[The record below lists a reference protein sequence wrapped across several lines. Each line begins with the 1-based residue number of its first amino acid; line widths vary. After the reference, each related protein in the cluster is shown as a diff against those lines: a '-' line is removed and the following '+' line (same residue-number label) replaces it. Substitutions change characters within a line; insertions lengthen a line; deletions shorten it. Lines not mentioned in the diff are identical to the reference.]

1 MTIHDHRNGDDDSL
15 FGSPPSSPVRGRSPP
30 LALPTGP
37 GSQNVG
43 TIALPGSHS
52 HSEYPVHPL
61 ALSWRATPAVPSR
74 PPAQPIVVTGP
85 AQPSTRPETTSRTP
99 NPPSLAIQ
107 KKKKAKRKKATPRP
121 TAPTI
126 SLPDLDAP
134 PSANFLR
141 NQQALLGIA
150 GLVGRINPATL
161 STQRPQPG
169 STRKHPIVVDD
180 EHDRP
185 RLGRTTQPN
194 LPVNPSIVT
203 PPSQQQIIES
213 LIKQKNIFPVLESLL
228 KLLNPTGLS
237 QSTSSRST
245 PECRRTSEEP
255 QQKKRR
261 LSSVPAGA
269 ADWDVPFPFAEGEGP
284 QEYRANWERN
294 RCRQLIVQLVD
305 SLKSAARTAA
315 TKEYMQQRK
324 HTKESSATP
333 SKPIPPGLV
342 QQTNALRA
350 SADTPMTNVP
360 SVSQS
365 AMTASSSA
373 PSAAELAIP
382 ASQVQFELDQF
393 LAAMSQTQND
403 SGDGIANGT
412 SDDAIPEMD
421 PAFYQ
426 SWQSLLDSFSVNDL
440 QQEANI
446 TTPSVTSGSDGMSC
460 FDPDLTSV
468 TESATPPLPDFA
480 DHSAMDISF
489 PDFAIDPV
497 LLALPAPSSGLLAA
511 RPSATT
517 LQGPTAQSSIPN
529 PDPFAPNWELAFPTP
544 EICTPEPGMYAHNFA
559 NDAIFQPWDLF
570 AVDQSSMN
578 AHEPCQRSEVNEQP
592 TPSALQIA
600 QPLPEPAP
608 PSMTPFATVTTFGT
622 AVGIEDALSVDEPS
636 QPPAVVP
643 RTPTAATS
651 QRKSPLPRLSVLTDA
666 SSSVITNLIS
676 TPFPVLGT
684 TPGTA
689 ARSGRM
695 TTEKREDILQRARE
709 RRSQLVAEI
718 ERAKIELWE
727 TTIEQG
733 VLAHIAKEKLY

>member
-1 MTIHDHRNGDDDSL
+1 MTVHDHGNGDDDSL
-15 FGSPPSSPVRGRSPP
+15 FGSPPSSPVRGRSPL

-61 ALSWRATPAVPSR
+61 ALSWRATPAVPPR
-74 PPAQPIVVTGP
+74 PPAQPTVVTGL
-85 AQPSTRPETTSRTP
+85 AQPNTRPENTSRTP
-99 NPPSLAIQ
+99 NPASLAIE
-107 KKKKAKRKKATPRP
+107 KKKRAKRKKATPRP
-121 TAPTI
+121 AAPAL

-161 STQRPQPG
+161 STQRPLPG

-180 EHDRP
+180 EHDQP

-194 LPVNPSIVT
+194 LPINPSIVT
-203 PPSQQQIIES
+203 PPSQQQILES

-228 KLLNPTGLS
+228 KLLNPTGIS
-237 QSTSSRST
+237 RPTSSRST

-305 SLKSAARTAA
+305 SLKTAARTAA
-315 TKEYMQQRK
+315 TKEYMQRK
-324 HTKESSATP
+324 HTKERSATP
-333 SKPIPPGLV
+333 SKPIPPGPV
-342 QQTNALRA
+342 QQTNA

-360 SVSQS
+360 SVSQF
-365 AMTASSSA
+365 AETASSSA
-373 PSAAELAIP
+373 PSQCVAAEVAIP

-393 LAAMSQTQND
+393 LSSISQTQND

-412 SDDAIPEMD
+412 LDDAIPEMD

-446 TTPSVTSGSDGMSC
+446 TAPSVTSDGMSC

-468 TESATPPLPDFA
+468 AESATPPVPDFP

-489 PDFAIDPV
+489 PDFAIDPG
-497 LLALPAPSSGLLAA
+497 LLALPPST
-511 RPSATT
+511 TT
-517 LQGPTAQSSIPN
+517 LQGPTAQPSIPN
-529 PDPFAPNWELAFPTP
+529 PDPFTPNWELAFPNP
-544 EICTPEPGMYAHNFA
+544 EICTSEPGMYAHIFA
-559 NDAIFQPWDLF
+559 SDAIFQTWNLF
-570 AVDQSSMN
+570 AADQSSMN
-578 AHEPCQRSEVNEQP
+578 ADGPCQLSEVNEQP
-592 TPSALQIA
+592 SASQLA
-600 QPLPEPAP
+600 QPLPEPTPA
-608 PSMTPFATVTTFGT
+608 SMTPFATVATFGT
-622 AVGIEDALSVDEPS
+622 AVGVEDTLSVDEPS

-643 RTPTAATS
+643 QTPTTATS
-651 QRKSPLPRLSVLTDA
+651 QRKSPLPRLSALTDA

-676 TPFPVLGT
+676 TPFPALGT
-684 TPGTA
+684 TPAGATTS
-689 ARSGRM
+689 SGRL

-733 VLAHIAKEKLY
+733 VLAHIAKEKL